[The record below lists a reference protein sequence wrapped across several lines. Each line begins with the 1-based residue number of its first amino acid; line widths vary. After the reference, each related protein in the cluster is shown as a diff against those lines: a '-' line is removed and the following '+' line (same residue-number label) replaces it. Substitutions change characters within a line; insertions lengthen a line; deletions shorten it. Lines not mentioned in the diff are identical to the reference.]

1 MWCGVMVNLAMINGG
16 DHTNYV
22 CGNDMEAKTKIIAL
36 LKQFG
41 WSENNILDLGDISAA
56 HGTEAVLPVWL
67 HILGATKNGAF
78 NFKIV
83 K

>member
-41 WSENNILDLGDISAA
+41 WSENNILDFG
-56 HGTEAVLPVWL
+56 
-67 HILGATKNGAF
+67 
-78 NFKIV
+78 
-83 K
+83 